1 MTTPTIGS
9 LLLSSTDP
17 ARLRDWYA
25 TAFAVEVDR
34 TPGDPGYEVLDFGG
48 FYVFIDS
55 RDDVGDTNPEP
66 GRAIL
71 NVDVDDARAIAGRI
85 ADLGGRWLAE
95 LEDRDGSLFATAID
109 PDGNYIQLIQLS
121 PQHRA
126 EMAEGRS
133 SGSPTPPETSSP

>member
-126 EMAEGRS
+126 EMAERGK
-133 SGSPTPPETSSP
+133 

>member
-25 TAFAVEVDR
+25 TAFALKIDH
-34 TPGDPGYEVLDFGG
+34 TPGEPGYDLLDFGG
-48 FYVFIDS
+48 FYLLIDT
-55 RDDVGDTNPEP
+55 RDDVGPTNPEP
-66 GRAIL
+66 ARVIL
-71 NVDVDDARAIAGRI
+71 NVDVDDARAIVGRI
-85 ADLGGRWLAE
+85 DDLGGRWLAE
-95 LEDRDGSLFATAID
+95 LDDRDGSLFATAID

-126 EMAEGRS
+126 ELAERGK
-133 SGSPTPPETSSP
+133 